1 MGTLGSYL
9 RELRQSRQVSID
21 DLVRA
26 TRIGRR
32 HLEALE
38 TESFAELP
46 APVFVRGFIRA
57 YCQFLHT
64 SPDEALG
71 RYGELIG
78 EPAAVSR
85 ASSAFE
91 PEGAPRRTSLALSAV
106 LLLVLGLGFL
116 AFNVGRRA
124 ASPPLESSPPA
135 TVAAPQPAPAAA
147 PEPAPIAAAPAPAV
161 PATPAPATPAPAA
174 PATEAPSRA
183 TEPRPPAAP
192 APVVSTV
199 ERVAPAPA
207 ERAPAERPRGD
218 AARGS
223 QRLIVRATEPTW
235 ISVQMDDGRAVA
247 ETLPVG
253 AVREWTAGRF
263 LLTIGNAGGL
273 ELELN
278 GQAMPP
284 LGPRGTVIKGLVLPR
299 GEAAPRS

>member
-38 TESFAELP
+38 TENFAELP

-78 EPAAVSR
+78 ERAPGPRAGSAYEPA
-85 ASSAFE
+85 
-91 PEGAPRRTSLALSAV
+91 GAPRRTSLALSVV

-116 AFNVGRRA
+116 AFNVGRHA
-124 ASPPLESSPPA
+124 ASPPPESSPPA
-135 TVAAPQPAPAAA
+135 TAAPPPAPAPA
-147 PEPAPIAAAPAPAV
+147 PAPIVAAPAPAA
-161 PATPAPATPAPAA
+161 PTAPAQAPTRAAEPSPPAA
-174 PATEAPSRA
+174 KT
-183 TEPRPPAAP
+183 PPVSTAERAAP
-192 APVVSTV
+192 APT
-199 ERVAPAPA
+199 
-207 ERAPAERPRGD
+207 ERAPAERPRGE
-218 AARGS
+218 AGRSS

-278 GQAMPP
+278 GQPIAP

>member
-64 SPDEALG
+64 APDEALG

-78 EPAAVSR
+78 ER
-85 ASSAFE
+85 ATTPRAGSAFE
-91 PEGAPRRTSLALSAV
+91 PAGAPRRTSLALSVV

-116 AFNVGRRA
+116 AFNVGRHA
-124 ASPPLESSPPA
+124 ASPPPESSPPA
-135 TVAAPQPAPAAA
+135 TAAAPPQPAPPPA
-147 PEPAPIAAAPAPAV
+147 PAPIAAAPAPA
-161 PATPAPATPAPAA
+161 APATPAQRPTRAA
-174 PATEAPSRA
+174 ETG
-183 TEPRPPAAP
+183 PPAATTP
-192 APVVSTV
+192 PVSTG
-199 ERVAPAPA
+199 ERTPPTPT

-218 AARGS
+218 AARSS

-278 GQAMPP
+278 GQPIAP